1 MSSTTAAAATTIE
14 RSARLLREAR
24 EMAVGLQPMPCS
36 KGKQH
41 LDPGERTGCSRCSN
55 LQYECVYAVSRV
67 GKVPGIRARANK
79 QSRTN
84 PAEKTAPTP
93 RSESAVLQQQD
104 ADADADTQTTTITTT
119 TATEPDEPHPTL
131 EFGDKPNGADAGQC
145 FDANTPK
152 SPVGIYADW
161 TNPSADQSPNPFDSA
176 DLFILPS
183 QLMSS
188 EHDPSRS
195 SRCHSQAAGVSHI
208 QSPAHATPFLDAG
221 MLPLDLPDLPDMDL
235 PDLDLHIHDFHPM
248 DLPMCS
254 LETPAATPAT
264 PSTKKRRSVHL
275 DPSRSYPS
283 RSASQYTENVS
294 VMECDGDFSTNGRRH
309 QQQYNYRSWT
319 ILSCNRIVEFLEHH
333 IQRGVIALDV
343 VMHTNKVTL
352 AEISRLLSQGAHKER
367 SNCAM
372 LLLIAI
378 EQIVTL
384 FERSVGQDPS
394 ESDRAS
400 IISSMGG
407 LTNIGACK
415 SLSRGNTS
423 GNVLP
428 NLRFGSFQIS
438 QDEQLE
444 LRSYLLQREL
454 QRCLQVLNT
463 LRDSITLEPNPCIKL
478 EERVGKLSSTI

>member
-1 MSSTTAAAATTIE
+1 MSSTATTTTE
-14 RSARLLREAR
+14 RPDSSGKPVRWRSACNQCHAAKVR
-24 EMAVGLQPMPCS
+24 CS
-36 KGKQH
+36 
-41 LDPGERTGCSRCSN
+41 GERTGCTRCSN

-79 QSRTN
+79 PSRANST
-84 PAEKTAPTP
+84 EKTVQTP
-93 RSESAVLQQQD
+93 RSESAMVLPQD
-104 ADADADTQTTTITTT
+104 AEGDTDAQTTTQT
-119 TATEPDEPHPTL
+119 TATEPDEPNSRH
-131 EFGDKPNGADAGQC
+131 EFGDKPNAADAGQF

-152 SPVGIYADW
+152 SPVGMYTDW
-161 TNPSADQSPNPFDSA
+161 TNPSTDKSLNPFDSA

-195 SRCHSQAAGVSHI
+195 FPVPQCRNASLDPTRI
-208 QSPAHATPFLDAG
+208 SPE
-221 MLPLDLPDLPDMDL
+221 LDLPDLDSPQSG
-235 PDLDLHIHDFHPM
+235 FF
-248 DLPMCS
+248 
-254 LETPAATPAT
+254 
-264 PSTKKRRSVHL
+264 TKKRRSVHL

-283 RSASQYTENVS
+283 RSALQYTES
-294 VMECDGDFSTNGRRH
+294 VPVTECDSEFTSGRLR

-394 ESDRAS
+394 DSDRAS
-400 IISSMGG
+400 VIGSMGG

-415 SLSRGNTS
+415 SLSRGNS
-423 GNVLP
+423 GGNVLP

-454 QRCLQVLNT
+454 QRCLQVLTT
-463 LRDSITLEPNPCIKL
+463 LRDSITLEPNPCTKL
-478 EERVGKLSSTI
+478 EERVVKLSSTL

>member
-1 MSSTTAAAATTIE
+1 MSSTATTTTE
-14 RSARLLREAR
+14 RFVSPFYPELVHLLFADPALAGQIHQES
-24 EMAVGLQPMPCS
+24 PCD
-36 KGKQH
+36 GGRPVTNAMQ
-41 LDPGERTGCSRCSN
+41 
-55 LQYECVYAVSRV
+55 QRV

-79 QSRTN
+79 PSRANST
-84 PAEKTAPTP
+84 EKTVQTP
-93 RSESAVLQQQD
+93 RSESAIVLPQD
-104 ADADADTQTTTITTT
+104 AEGDTDAQTTTQT
-119 TATEPDEPHPTL
+119 TATEPDEPNSRP
-131 EFGDKPNGADAGQC
+131 EFGDKPNAADAGQF
-145 FDANTPK
+145 FDTNTPK
-152 SPVGIYADW
+152 SPVGMYADW
-161 TNPSADQSPNPFDSA
+161 TNPSTDKSLNPFDSA

-195 SRCHSQAAGVSHI
+195 SRCHSQAAGDSHT
-208 QSPAHATPFLDAG
+208 QSPVHTTPYIDAG
-221 MLPLDLPDLPDMDL
+221 MLPLDLPDLPDLDL

-248 DLPMCS
+248 DLPSCS
-254 LETPAATPAT
+254 LETPAPTPAT

-283 RSASQYTENVS
+283 RSAFQYTENVP
-294 VMECDGDFSTNGRRH
+294 VTECDSEFTSGRLR

-394 ESDRAS
+394 DSDRAS
-400 IISSMGG
+400 VIGSMGG

-415 SLSRGNTS
+415 SLSRGNS
-423 GNVLP
+423 GGNVLP

-454 QRCLQVLNT
+454 QRCLQVLTT
-463 LRDSITLEPNPCIKL
+463 LRDSITLEPNPCTKL
-478 EERVGKLSSTI
+478 EERVGKLSSAL

>member
-1 MSSTTAAAATTIE
+1 MSSTAATTTE
-14 RSARLLREAR
+14 RFVSPFYPELVHPPFTDLALT
-24 EMAVGLQPMPCS
+24 GLIHQESPCD
-36 KGKQH
+36 GGRPVTNVMQQ
-41 LDPGERTGCSRCSN
+41 SN

-79 QSRTN
+79 PSRANST
-84 PAEKTAPTP
+84 EKTVPTP
-93 RSESAVLQQQD
+93 RSESTILLQQD
-104 ADADADTQTTTITTT
+104 AEGDTDAQATTQT
-119 TATEPDEPHPTL
+119 TATEPDEPRL
-131 EFGDKPNGADAGQC
+131 EFGDKPNAADSGQC

-152 SPVGIYADW
+152 SPVGMYADW
-161 TNPSADQSPNPFDSA
+161 TNPSTDKSLNPFDSA

-195 SRCHSQAAGVSHI
+195 SRCH
-208 QSPAHATPFLDAG
+208 
-221 MLPLDLPDLPDMDL
+221 M
-235 PDLDLHIHDFHPM
+235 
-248 DLPMCS
+248 
-254 LETPAATPAT
+254 
-264 PSTKKRRSVHL
+264 
-275 DPSRSYPS
+275 
-283 RSASQYTENVS
+283 
-294 VMECDGDFSTNGRRH
+294 
-309 QQQYNYRSWT
+309 
-319 ILSCNRIVEFLEHH
+319 EFLEHH

-394 ESDRAS
+394 DSDRAS
-400 IISSMGG
+400 VMSSMGG

-415 SLSRGNTS
+415 SLSRGNS
-423 GNVLP
+423 GGNVLP

-454 QRCLQVLNT
+454 QRCLQVLTT
-463 LRDSITLEPNPCIKL
+463 LRDSITLEPNPCTKL